1 MGERWG
7 GEGVSTL
14 DGGFIDWD
22 DNDNGSWG
30 QAAHTGKMD
39 SGSNALRHRRTFRKG
54 SDTISSSNSN
64 DNDNINN
71 NNYSYNN
78 SNDKSNSSSKH
89 NSNNNKKKVDDRIL
103 PVINAFRNGNHNSFN
118 SGIGRS
124 KSNEHD
130 IYESKSRTIFTDDC
144 GLTGNKFMAEVKRSS
159 SNNQM
164 MAEAL
169 VNSRNKPIITPATIG
184 NRNLKR
190 ANSVPTSAVER
201 SPVVR
206 ITPNSDS
213 CRPIVKMYR
222 SGGNPNK
229 NNNNYG
235 ENNNPSIVTS
245 IRRSRLKTQDFLQG
259 STHGVLSS
267 VPGFRKRAGIRDGV
281 TAKNFECEG
290 ADFLFDER
298 EIGYAADDSK
308 WQCSP
313 SRNCSSQPSPDSTA
327 CDSISQSS
335 LYSHSHSHSQPLALN
350 GEERG
355 WRKKRKIMN
364 PLPLFSSSNAISAS
378 HAKFLSSEQTASPP
392 PLSPATPLYNKHSTL
407 RDQNIL
413 TNQNDQSCQG
423 SEVSEE
429 RNDFEN
435 NWRSKRKLR
444 RTCSSPLPSSSS
456 FAP

>member
-1 MGERWG
+1 MGERRG
-7 GEGVSTL
+7 NKGVSAL

-22 DNDNGSWG
+22 NNDNESWG
-30 QAAHTGKMD
+30 QAAHAGEKD
-39 SGSNALRHRRTFRKG
+39 SGSNAPRHRRTFRKC
-54 SDTISSSNSN
+54 STISSSNSN
-64 DNDNINN
+64 SNDNDNDNININ
-71 NNYSYNN
+71 NNNN
-78 SNDKSNSSSKH
+78 NGSSKH
-89 NSNNNKKKVDDRIL
+89 KSNNDKKKVDDRIL
-103 PVINAFRNGNHNSFN
+103 PVINAFRNVDHNRSS
-118 SGIGRS
+118 SGIIRN

-130 IYESKSRTIFTDDC
+130 TYESKSRTIFSDDF
-144 GLTGNKFMAEVKRSS
+144 GLAGNKFMSVVKRSS
-159 SNNQM
+159 SSNQM

-169 VNSRNKPIITPATIG
+169 VNSRNNPIIIPATIG

-190 ANSVPTSAVER
+190 AKSVPTSAVER
-201 SPVVR
+201 SLVVR

-229 NNNNYG
+229 NNNNYD
-235 ENNNPSIVTS
+235 EKNNPSIVTAIS
-245 IRRSRLKTQDFLQG
+245 RSRLETQDFLQE

-267 VPGFRKRAGIRDGV
+267 VRGFRKRAGIRDGV
-281 TAKNFECEG
+281 STEDFECEG

-298 EIGYAADDSK
+298 KIGYAADDSK
-308 WQCSP
+308 WHCPP

-327 CDSISQSS
+327 CDSIPQSS
-335 LYSHSHSHSQPLALN
+335 LHSHSQPLALN
-350 GEERG
+350 GDDGNGVERG

-378 HAKFLSSEQTASPP
+378 HTEFLSSEQTASPP
-392 PLSPATPLYNKHSTL
+392 PSSPATPIYNKHSTQ

-423 SEVSEE
+423 SEISEE

-456 FAP
+456 FAL